1 MGEYFVKFL
10 SVESVPLC
18 SHFYIDS
25 LQDPSTYFFFDEER
39 VLLWQ
44 EKK

>member
-1 MGEYFVKFL
+1 MGENFVMFL

-25 LQDPSTYFFFDEER
+25 LWDPSTYFFFDWEI

-44 EKK
+44 EEK